1 MSNQTFEYENM
12 TVSFV
17 GRTDNGIDGSDEYV
31 QLSSLDGEP
40 LTTEQIDQ
48 LFWEKWRYETQQE
61 AGGYFCKRYSF
72 FPDRLNDWQSVLC
85 IHHEYDV

>member
-1 MSNQTFEYENM
+1 MSNQTFEHDNF
-12 TVSFV
+12 TVTLI

-31 QLSSLDGEP
+31 QLSSIDGEP

-61 AGGYFCKRYSF
+61 AGGYFCKSYSVF
-72 FPDRLNDWQSVLC
+72 FHQYGNDRAVMC
-85 IHHEYDV
+85 INHRYDV